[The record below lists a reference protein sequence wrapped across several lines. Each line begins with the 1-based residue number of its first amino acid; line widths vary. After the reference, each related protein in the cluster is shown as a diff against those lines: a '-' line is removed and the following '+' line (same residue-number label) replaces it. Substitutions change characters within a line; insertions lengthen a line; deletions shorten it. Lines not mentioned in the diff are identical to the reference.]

1 MHLDGLR
8 NTEMFGLKDLRDVAN
23 SLKILVNNLDDLCQS
38 LQKSEQEIRNG
49 KEIIEILLFWIQNKK
64 VQTMGPREIILQHF
78 IVQLFTGIL
87 VIDPDRIMDLV
98 DEIPLYLSFKVLLS
112 LKKSDIKLE
121 ISKTLTELLQRDFG
135 ISSLIQVFPK
145 ERIGILANLINS
157 VPKNAEK
164 IEYYR
169 NVSSQ
174 IFKLISDR
182 EVDLEKANIGA
193 EIIVQVVE
201 NSHNGDLKKIFMEF
215 IQYPFQL
222 LSSNLLNF
230 KTQKE
235 KGTDLDGNMLLVTE
249 EELEQLLIQ
258 MQLILNNLKGK
269 KKILDGLAKSF
280 RGLFYL
286 YQYCF
291 QSKVVI
297 KNILEELVISLL
309 EVEEIRQ
316 ECIRGICFQPVLRNS
331 VNIVY
336 GSNGGLALSKG
347 LENAMDL
354 EVPVLMTILQKIQ
367 DTSMVAQLMLDLL
380 EFNFCLQDAESSV
393 DPGERSVGLF

>member
-1 MHLDGLR
+1 MYLEKLQ
-8 NTEMFGLKDLRDVAN
+8 NTEMFGLKDLREVAK
-23 SLKILVNNLDDLCQS
+23 SCKIVVNDLDDLCQS
-38 LQKSEQEIRNG
+38 LHRSEQEIRNG
-49 KEIIEILLFWIQNKK
+49 KKIIEILLFWIQNKK
-64 VQTMGPREIILQHF
+64 VQTMGPREIIMQHF

-87 VIDPDRIMDLV
+87 VIDPDRIKDLV

-112 LKKSDIKLE
+112 LKRSDLKQE
-121 ISKTLTELLQRDFG
+121 ISKILTELLQRDFG

-164 IEYYR
+164 TEYYR

-193 EIIVQVVE
+193 EIIVEVVE
-201 NSHNGDLKKIFMEF
+201 NSQKDDLKKVFMDF
-215 IQYPFQL
+215 ILFPFQL

-230 KTQKE
+230 ESLQE

-249 EELEQLLIQ
+249 EELEMLLIQ

-269 KKILDGLAKSF
+269 KKILEELAKSF

-297 KNILEELVISLL
+297 KNILEELVVSMLD
-309 EVEEIRQ
+309 VEEIRQ

-347 LENAMDL
+347 VESEMDL
-354 EVPVLMTILQKIQ
+354 EVQVLMTILQKNQ
-367 DTSMVAQLMLDLL
+367 DASMVSQLMLDLL
-380 EFNFCLQDAESSV
+380 EFNFCLQDVESKVNPS
-393 DPGERSVGLF
+393 ERLVGSF